1 MRLDIAQLLTD
12 MSEILAKILQS
23 TGILQGNIL
32 QGNIVQFALQGSE
45 KCGNCPGA
53 ESSLVG
59 AAWANIG
66 YMTHAAL
73 LHYVNFTGFGAWAI
87 LLYVVAA
94 GGALISVALNSPPVT
109 MSGSSLGPRS
119 TAFDRHYSGGKGG

>member
-12 MSEILAKILQS
+12 MSEIFTKILQS
-23 TGILQGNIL
+23 TVIL
-32 QGNIVQFALQGSE
+32 QGNIVQFALQGQE

-53 ESSLVG
+53 ESSLVA
-59 AAWANIG
+59 AAWANVG

-109 MSGSSLGPRS
+109 MSGSSLGQRS
-119 TAFDRHYSGGKGG
+119 TAF